1 MGRKKPAL
9 GMALWRTCPIPK
21 LVEQVRIA
29 EAIGLES
36 VWVIDSQLICREIFV
51 TLAACLAQTS
61 RIVMA
66 TGVTQPRTRHVS
78 AAASALATLEEM
90 HPGRLMAGVGT
101 GFSSLRTLGM
111 AAAKAT
117 ELEAFVKSLRALLRK
132 QEVPFEN
139 NVRGT
144 IAWIEQASAMPVVV
158 AASGPRMTRVAASIG
173 DGAILFQGVA
183 PDLLDRGVG
192 WMTDGA
198 GKAGR
203 DPTELSV
210 TCWTPLGTGNTSAA
224 ARDDVRARVA
234 SSIMQTNPDWFEGE
248 EREALLRLKSSYDD
262 FKHAAAMPHH
272 AALISNRMIDRYAI
286 AGDAVEITEQL
297 QRLMSYHRL
306 DRIVLSSQG
315 GSTSLDDTLRLL
327 EKSVLPNLV

>member
-9 GMALWRTCPIPK
+9 GIALWGTYPIPK

-78 AAASALATLEEM
+78 ATASALATLEEM

-111 AAAKAT
+111 AAAKTT
-117 ELEAFVKSLRALLRK
+117 ELEAFVRSLRALLRK

-139 NVRGT
+139 GVRGT
-144 IAWIEQASAMPVVV
+144 IAWMEQASAMPVVV

-183 PDLLDRGVG
+183 SDLLDRGIG

-198 GKAGR
+198 GMAGR

-224 ARDDVRARVA
+224 AREDVRARVA
-234 SSIMQTNPDWFEGE
+234 SSIMQTNPTWFEGE
-248 EREALLRLKSSYDD
+248 EREALLRLKNSYDD
-262 FKHAAAMPHH
+262 FKHAAAMPDH
-272 AALISNRMIDRYAI
+272 AALISDRMIERYAI
-286 AGDAVEITEQL
+286 AGDAAEITDRL
-297 QRLMSYHRL
+297 QALMAYPRL

-315 GSTSLDDTLRLL
+315 GSMSLDDTLRLL
-327 EKSVLPNLV
+327 EQRVLPSVL